1 MRKYVMKKYVIKKDV
16 KGTFTIEASI
26 IVPVLLLIFSVI
38 VTMLFYFH
46 DKNVVSAITHET
58 LAMGCS
64 RDEIS
69 EEELEKYFLSRL
81 DGKFILFTM
90 PIVEANID
98 GEQIYMECT
107 AKKEKM
113 RLHVEMEMRHT
124 DPEKRIWKHRRLE
137 KLEEDIKDTVIEN
150 IENSTEKNTK
160 E

>member
-1 MRKYVMKKYVIKKDV
+1 MRKEIK
-16 KGTFTIEASI
+16 GSMTIEAAV
-26 IVPVLLLIFSVI
+26 IVPLILWVFMLIVLI
-38 VTMLFYFH
+38 LFYFH

-69 EEELEKYFLSRL
+69 KEELEKYFLSRL
-81 DGKFILFTM
+81 DGKLILFSM